1 MGGRGARIGIPSG
14 WKQLEITYQ
23 SKNGIVIT
31 EQSRIDQANKS
42 KNEMEKYNK
51 ESDMCK
57 DLADYGHNIIHLDDR
72 KLSDGSYDIL
82 FDGVKADLKDVS
94 SANHIV
100 KYGKKAIRE
109 QGAEKVI
116 FRINKYNS
124 QYAEEFR
131 TLQTKG
137 IHGYYFVKGE
147 NGLKEF

>member
-1 MGGRGARIGIPSG
+1 MGGRGAKIGIPSG

-57 DLADYGHNIIHLDDR
+57 DLADYGHEVFQLDDR

-82 FDGVKADLKDVS
+82 LDGRKADLKRMKGTNNVYREGK
-94 SANHIV
+94 SAIQ
-100 KYGKKAIRE
+100 K
-109 QGAEKVI
+109 QGADLVVFKFDKYTAKMNREIEK
-116 FRINKYNS
+116 
-124 QYAEEFR
+124 
-131 TLQTKG
+131 LQGNG
-137 IHGYYFVKGE
+137 IHGYYY
-147 NGLKEF
+147 LKDGGSLTYF